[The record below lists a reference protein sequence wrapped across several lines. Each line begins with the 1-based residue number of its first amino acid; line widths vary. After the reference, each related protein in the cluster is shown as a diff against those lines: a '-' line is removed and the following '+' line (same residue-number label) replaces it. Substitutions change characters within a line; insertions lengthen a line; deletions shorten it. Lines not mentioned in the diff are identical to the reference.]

1 MFDVLEL
8 WPRAMGLAKE
18 TRTAV
23 RADARDEVICANY
36 VPASAKAKLPVP
48 FVRAS
53 DPRDDIGHRQSVPGP
68 NRKGKISN
76 SKNFEERKMKSGSAQ
91 WIWTRHS
98 STGAECGGGRCR
110 CLLRAVYQV

>member
-1 MFDVLEL
+1 MFASLPDRSSRPLQWMFDVLEL

-48 FVRAS
+48 FVRAN
-53 DPRDDIGHRQSVPGP
+53 DLRDDIES
-68 NRKGKISN
+68 
-76 SKNFEERKMKSGSAQ
+76 SAK
-91 WIWTRHS
+91 RAR
-98 STGAECGGGRCR
+98 AEQEG
-110 CLLRAVYQV
+110 